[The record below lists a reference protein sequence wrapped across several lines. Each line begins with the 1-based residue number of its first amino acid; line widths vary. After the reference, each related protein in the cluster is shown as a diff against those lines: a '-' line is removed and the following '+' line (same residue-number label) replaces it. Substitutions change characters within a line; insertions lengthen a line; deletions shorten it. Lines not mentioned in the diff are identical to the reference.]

1 MAIQNPSGPRPGGT
15 ASALNVSTPTVI
27 KSTAGTFWNINL
39 AQVGVAPGYLYDAN
53 ALPLAAG
60 QTAVVGAV
68 YPNPS
73 NVICQITPP
82 LQAVGT
88 SIGNTP
94 VASNS
99 LDLPGAGPFPFN
111 NGLVFIPGVDGMVAS
126 IAYA

>member
-1 MAIQNPSGPRPGGT
+1 MAIQNPSGQRQGGT

-27 KSTAGTFWNINL
+27 KTSAGTFWNINL
-39 AQVGVAPGYLYDAN
+39 SQVGVAPGYVYDAN
-53 ALPLAAG
+53 ALPLLPG
-60 QTAVVGAV
+60 QTAVPGAV

-82 LQAVGT
+82 ITSAAV
-88 SIGNTP
+88 N
-94 VASNS
+94 AAANS

-111 NGLVFIPGVDGMVAS
+111 NGLVFIPGVDGMIAS